1 MITVINKRSPAPA
14 GLVVYIGR
22 PSVLGNPFIMRSE
35 SQRAAVVESYRIWLR
50 EQYKLKGAVYDAL
63 VALAEKAKHEDIAL
77 QCWCSPLPCHGDV
90 IAEAIAG
97 INNGE

>member
-1 MITVINKRSPAPA
+1 
-14 GLVVYIGR
+14 
-22 PSVLGNPFIMRSE
+22 
-35 SQRAAVVESYRIWLR
+35 LR